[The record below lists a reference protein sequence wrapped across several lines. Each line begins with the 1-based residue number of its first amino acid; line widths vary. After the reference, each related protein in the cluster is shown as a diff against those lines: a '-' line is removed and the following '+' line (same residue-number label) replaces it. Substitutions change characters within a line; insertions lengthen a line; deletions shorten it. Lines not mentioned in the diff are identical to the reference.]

1 MTKADDATKPS
12 RGRSAT
18 GSSAIAKAVTAGFE
32 MLGQDAMHLMRRV
45 EDSLTSRKL
54 VRDFFARRAS
64 ALRARDVEK
73 KLIGGDVH
81 FS

>member
-1 MTKADDATKPS
+1 
-12 RGRSAT
+12 
-18 GSSAIAKAVTAGFE
+18 
-32 MLGQDAMHLMRRV
+32 MHLMRRV

-64 ALRARDVEK
+64 ALRTRDVEK